1 MWGGLTDSQSIL
13 LGQNGTQVNCK
24 ICWFCVVL
32 FEGKSPLKKFSLNLD
47 GLSKQEIIG
56 QKFITHELFQDWS
69 SI

>member
-1 MWGGLTDSQSIL
+1 MD
-13 LGQNGTQVNCK
+13 GTQVNCK
-24 ICWFCVVL
+24 ICLKSAGLREFFCWFCVVL

-56 QKFITHELFQDWS
+56 QKFPTHELFQDWS